1 MILKKKLLY
10 VSFIL
15 VALSFS
21 ISPTFANPPDS
32 GPVRQSENTKLKNGI
47 NVILDLDPS
56 SLLTAIQIW
65 ISVGSVDEDETNSGI
80 SHFIEHTIFKGTKT
94 KTQKEIAPEIEKY
107 GGIINAATSKDY
119 TFFYTLITSS
129 NSLKAL
135 EILSDVVLNPEFPE
149 QEVEKERQV
158 VIEEIKRKDDNPQSQ
173 LFEEFYSQVY
183 RESPYASRV
192 IGNEDIILGLKR
204 VDLLAF
210 HNKFYTSNNIF
221 VVVTGNF
228 DRDKVLELVEKYF
241 GGLQKGKKPKNKL
254 LMYRPKY
261 KKEHAKKIIK
271 RDVAQG
277 YVIMGFP
284 AASINSDEQYSLD
297 LASYI
302 LGAGRACR
310 LNKRLVEQS
319 KLALSV
325 SCSFSSKKG
334 PGLFNV
340 YGVCDPEKAPELSN
354 RILLELLDLSINPV
368 SEEELNRAKTLLL
381 RDKLY
386 ERQTPDGRAGELG
399 FYMVLGNGAIS
410 EDYVSK
416 VKEVKAKDI
425 KKVISKYL
433 VFPNM
438 PTVIMTP

>member
-228 DRDKVLELVEKYF
+228 DRDKVL
-241 GGLQKGKKPKNKL
+241 
-254 LMYRPKY
+254 
-261 KKEHAKKIIK
+261 
-271 RDVAQG
+271 
-277 YVIMGFP
+277 
-284 AASINSDEQYSLD
+284 D

-354 RILLELLDLSINPV
+354 RILLELLDLSINLV